1 MHIRKYPLLGL
12 FRFSGRLSRSR
23 TIRQDIQEDVH
34 RDTES
39 RQPYENPNLK
49 GILPLPD
56 YKYTD
61 NFHRRFFGSCRTLR
75 SFRPELPCSVQ
86 AASRSR

>member
-12 FRFSGRLSRSR
+12 FRFSGKLSRSR

-56 YKYTD
+56 YKYTN

-75 SFRPELPCSVQ
+75 SFRPELPCSI
-86 AASRSR
+86 